1 MKTKK
6 QLLISILFNTI
17 ILIMTIIASYMMF
30 TGIRFTNNN
39 EIILESSKLGMLKFF
54 TVQSN
59 LLMGIVS
66 IIYIIKQI
74 DLLNKKIVKLPSW
87 CSILK
92 LTSTTAVTLTFVVV
106 FLYLSR
112 LTGSGVRPLLANS
125 NLFFHLL
132 IPILSIITFIF
143 FERNKDIKFKDN
155 LISIIPVA
163 LYELFYL
170 TNVLI
175 HMENHRISPKYDW
188 YYFVQTDIKNIYIVI
203 PTMLIITYII
213 SIILWFTNEK
223 ILNLKK

>member
-1 MKTKK
+1 MKKEK
-6 QLLISILFNTI
+6 IFLDVSILLNVI
-17 ILIMTIIASYMMF
+17 IVLMTILASIIMF
-30 TGIRFTNNN
+30 TGINIMNNK
-39 EIILESSKLGMLKFF
+39 EIILESTSLGMFKFF

-66 IIYIIKQI
+66 LIYIIKQI
-74 DLLNKKIVKLPSW
+74 NLLNKKIVKLPSW

-106 FLYLSR
+106 FLYLAP
-112 LTGSGVRPLLANS
+112 LTGKGVKPLLMNS

-170 TNVLI
+170 INALI

-213 SIILWFTNEK
+213 SVILWYIN
-223 ILNLKK
+223 KKR

>member
-1 MKTKK
+1 MMKKEK
-6 QLLISILFNTI
+6 IFLDVSILLNVI
-17 ILIMTIIASYMMF
+17 IVLMTILASIIMF
-30 TGIRFTNNN
+30 TGINIMNNK
-39 EIILESSKLGMLKFF
+39 EIILESTSLGMFKFF

-66 IIYIIKQI
+66 LIYIIKQI
-74 DLLNKKIVKLPSW
+74 NLLNKKIVKLPSW

-106 FLYLSR
+106 FLYLAP
-112 LTGSGVRPLLANS
+112 LTGKGVKPLLMNS

-170 TNVLI
+170 INALI

-213 SIILWFTNEK
+213 SVILWYIN
-223 ILNLKK
+223 KKR